1 MSVVDTSIK
10 VLPAAPGRR
19 EVSFLHALADFLH
32 DFQRTIFDTY
42 HPERHYMRGPGPACA
57 AKARTRSQE
66 PSGRRDRST
75 FRSRSKPSLKRTV

>member
-10 VLPAAPGRR
+10 EIHLPRPDGRQTG
-19 EVSFLHALADFLH
+19 FLRSVAEFLY

-57 AKARTRSQE
+57 AKRAERH
-66 PSGRRDRST
+66 
-75 FRSRSKPSLKRTV
+75 